1 MSSGTEP
8 ARIAIVGTGRRGLFF
23 LRVAL
28 LMPARF
34 EVVAVVARTPER
46 RAEIE
51 REFGVATVASH
62 DELDALA
69 LDFVFAAVTWES
81 APVVAASLAEA
92 GIRVLLETPPAPDRD
107 GLRELWARVGHLDL
121 VQVAEHSMYIP
132 GQQARLAAVDAGIIG
147 TPTSVQVSSNHGY
160 HAVAIMRGFL
170 RPGFTPVTVR
180 ATEFEAPLAS
190 PLVHDEWQSDL
201 EPTPTVTTIATLDF
215 GSGMGLY
222 DFTNMQWFNA
232 LRYRRLLIR
241 GSLGEIHDDLLV
253 RLGDDAIIESHIVRR
268 HLEGFDLNH
277 ISIDGVIRYRNPFRG
292 LRVSDEDIAALELLT
307 RMSDWARGEGAA
319 PYPLAEACEDHHIA
333 LAIEQSAR
341 TGQPITTTVE
351 AWGAGRATPRDGSAG
366 AAG

>member
-253 RLGDDAIIESHIVRR
+253 RLDHRIAHRAPAA
-268 HLEGFDLNH
+268 
-277 ISIDGVIRYRNPFRG
+277 RYRAQPRG
-292 LRVSDEDIAALELLT
+292 LRSRPHLD
-307 RMSDWARGEGAA
+307 RRSN
-319 PYPLAEACEDHHIA
+319 PL
-333 LAIEQSAR
+333 S
-341 TGQPITTTVE
+341 QPIQ
-351 AWGAGRATPRDGSAG
+351 RAACL
-366 AAG
+366 